1 MAKPHK
7 PLSSPVLM
15 GVIGAPHGVRG
26 ELRVKP
32 YTGDPQALGDYG
44 TLFDAQGRAYDV
56 VDIRPAKTVVVVTFE
71 QVTDRTKA
79 EALNGVEL
87 FIDRSQ
93 LPDEELEEDEFF
105 IADLVGLAAHDEAD
119 AKIGEIVAVHD
130 FGAGD
135 LLEIAPVTPSGGLA
149 RKSAFLVEFTRE
161 TVPDIDFDAGR
172 LTLIRPSE
180 IEARGDGDGDGEA

>member
-1 MAKPHK
+1 MAKPDK

-44 TLFDAQGRAYDV
+44 TLFDAQGRAFDV
-56 VDIRPAKTVVVVTFE
+56 IDIRPAKNVVVVTFE
-71 QVTDRTKA
+71 QVRDRTAA

-105 IADLVGLAAHDEAD
+105 IADLVGLAAHDEAG

-135 LLEIAPVTPSGGLA
+135 LLEIAPVTASGGLA
-149 RKSAFLVEFTRE
+149 RKSAFLVEFTRV

-172 LTLIRPSE
+172 LTLIRPTE
-180 IEARGDGDGDGEA
+180 IEARGEDDGDGEA

>member
-1 MAKPHK
+1 MTKPEN
-7 PLSSPVLM
+7 PVLM

-44 TLFDAQGRAYDV
+44 TLFDAQGREFDV
-56 VDIRPAKTVVVVTFE
+56 IDIRPAKNVVVVTFE
-71 QVTDRTKA
+71 QVKDRTAA

-105 IADLVGLAAHDEAD
+105 IADLVGLAAHDEAG

-135 LLEIAPVTPSGGLA
+135 LLEIAPVTASGGLA
-149 RKSAFLVEFTRE
+149 RKSAFLVEFTRV

-172 LTLIRPSE
+172 LTLIRPTE
-180 IEARGDGDGDGEA
+180 IEARGEDDGDGAP

>member
-1 MAKPHK
+1 MAKPDK

-44 TLFDAQGRAYDV
+44 TLFDAQGRAFDV
-56 VDIRPAKTVVVVTFE
+56 IDIRPAKNVVVVTFE
-71 QVTDRTKA
+71 QVKDRTAA

-105 IADLVGLAAHDEAD
+105 IADLVGLAAHDEAG
-119 AKIGEIVAVHD
+119 AKIGDIVAVHD

-135 LLEIAPVTPSGGLA
+135 LLEIAPVTASGGLA
-149 RKSAFLVEFTRE
+149 RKSAFLVEFTRV

-172 LTLIRPSE
+172 LTLIRPTE
-180 IEARGDGDGDGEA
+180 IEARGEDDGDGTP

>member
-1 MAKPHK
+1 
-7 PLSSPVLM
+7 
-15 GVIGAPHGVRG
+15 VIGAPHGVRG

-44 TLFDAQGRAYDV
+44 TLFDAQGRAFDV
-56 VDIRPAKTVVVVTFE
+56 IDIRPAKNVVVVTFE
-71 QVTDRTKA
+71 QVPDRTAA

-105 IADLVGLAAHDEAD
+105 VADLVGLAAHDAAG

-135 LLEIAPVTPSGGLA
+135 LLEVAPVTSSGGLA

-180 IEARGDGDGDGEA
+180 IEARGEDDEDGAA

>member
-1 MAKPHK
+1 MAKPDK

-32 YTGDPQALGDYG
+32 YTGDPLALGDYG
-44 TLFDAQGRAYDV
+44 TLYDAQGRAFDV
-56 VDIRPAKTVVVVTFE
+56 TDIRPAKNVVVVTFE

-105 IADLVGLAAHDEAD
+105 IADLVGLAVFENGEKA
-119 AKIGEIVAVHD
+119 GEIVAVHD

-135 LLEIAPVTPSGGLA
+135 LLEVAPLTLSGGLA
-149 RKSAFLVEFTRE
+149 RKSAVLVEFTRD
-161 TVPDIDFDAGR
+161 TVPDIDFEAGR
-172 LTLIRPSE
+172 LTLVRPAE
-180 IEARGDGDGDGEA
+180 IEARGEDDGDGEA